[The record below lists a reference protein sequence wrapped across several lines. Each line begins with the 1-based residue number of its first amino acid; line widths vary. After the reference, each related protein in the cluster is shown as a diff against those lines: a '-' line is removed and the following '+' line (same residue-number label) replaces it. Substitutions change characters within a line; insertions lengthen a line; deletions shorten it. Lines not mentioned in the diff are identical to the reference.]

1 MATGTIHN
9 KDPFLTK
16 ISANLG
22 RERKEHV
29 VLPEWQHRPQQEV
42 LKEASTDELAAAFK
56 KNSLEKSTYV
66 VETDKANLAETLQ
79 EVIKKYGG
87 GQVVASKDPRFSE
100 FGLSAFLDN
109 EETHVWDAFLG
120 QANIEI
126 AKKAN
131 IGILFSDTA
140 LAESG
145 TIVQFND
152 KNIARSISL
161 LPLVYVAIVPKS
173 TIVPRMTQ
181 VVQAVHKSVEAGD
194 KLATCINFISG
205 PSNSADIEMN
215 IVIGV
220 HGPVEAVHI
229 IVDDL

>member
-1 MATGTIHN
+1 MALGTINN
-9 KDPFLTK
+9 KEQFINK
-16 ISANLG
+16 ISKQLG
-22 RERKEHV
+22 RDMKDQV
-29 VLPEWQHRPQQEV
+29 ALPEWQHRPQMDV
-42 LKEASTDELAAAFK
+42 FKGASADELAVAFK
-56 KNSLEKSTYV
+56 KNSLEKLTYV
-66 VETDKANLAETLQ
+66 VNTEKVNLSETLH

-87 GQVVASKDPRFSE
+87 GQVVASKDSRFAE
-100 FGLSAFLDN
+100 LNLLSVLDN
-109 EETHVWDAFLG
+109 DETHVWNTDLG
-120 QANIEI
+120 QVNIDI

-131 IGILFSDTA
+131 IGLIFSDIA

-152 KNIARSISL
+152 KDIARSISL
-161 LPLVYVAIVPKS
+161 LPLIYVAIVPKS

-181 VVQAVHKSVEAGD
+181 VAQAVHKSVKEGNN
-194 KLATCINFISG
+194 LATCINFISG

-220 HGPVEAVHI
+220 HGPIEAVHI